1 MAHIRRR
8 RTTTGGWRY
17 DVRWRAGNEER
28 SKSFARRK
36 DADAYKAK
44 VEGDE
49 LIGLVADPR
58 TGKVGFADYATDWL
72 EGRVV
77 SGRPLSPSTRYG
89 YERLL
94 ARNILPHF
102 GALPLRAITPERV
115 RTWHGA
121 VIASAGHDQAAKS
134 YRLLSAVLNT
144 AVSDER
150 IARNPCRI
158 RGGGREAAPERP
170 MPTTADV
177 LALIEA
183 MPDRYRLVL
192 VLAGLG
198 GLRMGEILGLRL
210 SDVDT
215 LRSAVHIR
223 QTAQEI
229 PRLGRI
235 VKDPKSDASRRT
247 VVLPKQ
253 AMDAIATHLEDFG
266 CADTGELITAP
277 RGGPA
282 RRSRVSVAWTQAKAA
297 VGVDPEMRPHDLRH
311 HAATLMAQMPGITT
325 KELMARIGHSSPRAA
340 LIYQHATAE
349 RDRQVAA
356 FLEAQLDVTT
366 PAKPRIMALPDAA
379 NKTNRGILAGSA
391 PRPSARRNHEN
402 RR

>member
-1 MAHIRRR
+1 MAHIQRR
-8 RTTTGGWRY
+8 RTTTGEWRY
-17 DVRWRAGNEER
+17 DVRWRAGDEER

-49 LIGLVADPR
+49 LVGLVADPR
-58 TGKVGFADYATDWL
+58 TGKVTFEAYATDWL
-72 EGRVV
+72 AGRVV
-77 SGRPLSPSTRYG
+77 DGRALSPSTRYG
-89 YERLL
+89 YERLR
-94 ARNILPHF
+94 ARNILPHL
-102 GALPLRAITPERV
+102 GPLPLRVITAERV
-115 RTWHGA
+115 RTGYGTVTA
-121 VIASAGHDQAAKS
+121 NAGHDQAAKS
-134 YRLLSAVLNT
+134 YRLLSAILNT

-158 RGGGREAAPERP
+158 RGAGREKAPERP
-170 MPTTADV
+170 MPTTAEV

-183 MPDRYRLVL
+183 IPARYRLAL

-198 GLRMGEILGLRL
+198 GLRMGEILGLRV

-229 PRLGRI
+229 PGLGRI
-235 VKDPKSDASRRT
+235 IKDPKSDAGRRT

-253 AMDAIATHLEDFG
+253 AMDAIATHLDAFG
-266 CADTGELITAP
+266 CAKTGELMTDP

-282 RRSRVSVAWTQAKAA
+282 RRSRVSLAWAEAKAA
-297 VGVDPEMRPHDLRH
+297 VGVDPDMHPHDLRH

-356 FLEAQLDVTT
+356 FLEAHIDATT
-366 PAKPRIMALPDAA
+366 PARPRLVPLPDAA
-379 NKTNRGILAGSA
+379 MGAG
-391 PRPSARRNHEN
+391 
-402 RR
+402 